1 MSRISMNPPRT
12 LTNRLFAWFA
22 KRKFGRELGPVA
34 AAGHHRRVL
43 MTTLRLEMGA
53 AKWNTTPPSLRL
65 LGTMRSAATI
75 ECEWC
80 MDFGYWLA
88 VEEGM
93 DADKIESVP
102 NWRNADCY
110 TPVERA
116 VLEYAEAMTQTPPEV
131 TDELNA
137 RLREHLDDAQLV
149 EITATI
155 ALENFFGRNNHAL
168 GMAPDGFKESCA
180 VPARKG

>member
-1 MSRISMNPPRT
+1 MSRITAPPPRT
-12 LTNRLFAWFA
+12 LTNRLVSWFS
-22 KRKFGRELGPVA
+22 KRKFGRELGPAVV
-34 AAGHHRRVL
+34 AGHNRKVL
-43 MTTLRLEMGA
+43 MTTLRMELGS
-53 AKWNTTPPSLRL
+53 AKWNATPSSLRL
-65 LGTMRSAATI
+65 LATMRSAATI

-80 MDFGYWLA
+80 MDFGHWLA
-88 VEEGM
+88 VEDGV

-102 NWRNADCY
+102 NWRAATCY

-116 VLEYAEAMTQTPPEV
+116 VLEYAEAMTATPPEV

-137 RLREHLDDAQLV
+137 RLREHLSDAQLV

-155 ALENFFGRNNHAL
+155 ALENFYGRNNHAL
-168 GMAPDGFKESCA
+168 GLAPEGFKESCA